1 MTELSAL
8 LAPGA
13 VADSFAAANKKAL
26 FVQLG
31 SLAADV
37 AGLEAR
43 AVTERLTDRER
54 LGSTGF
60 GGGIAIPHGKV
71 AGLDRIVGL
80 FVRLDRA
87 IDFEAVDD
95 LPVDLVFALLSPP
108 DAGAEHLKAL
118 AGVSRRLR
126 DRSFVAKLRGAG
138 SRDALYALLS
148 DTGQRDAA

>member
-1 MTELSAL
+1 MTDFSSL

-13 VADSFAAANKKAL
+13 VADSLPAMTKKAL

-31 SLAADV
+31 VLSSVV
-37 AGLEAR
+37 AGLTAR
-43 AVTERLTDRER
+43 VVTERLTDRER

-71 AGLDRIVGL
+71 EGLTGIVGL
-80 FVRLDRA
+80 FVRLDRP

-126 DRSFVAKLRGAG
+126 DRGFVAKLRGAG
-138 SRDALYALLS
+138 SRDALFALLS